1 MLVLMM
7 NIVWPG
13 CKRARS
19 WRPIYAVSR
28 VASPETLA
36 PTAISLSIQNIS
48 IRSRAHTPIDT
59 TTMPHAESPASSP
72 PVADDT
78 IISEAPVLDPA
89 SSQGED
95 EQTTDASQPAKANL
109 DDMFDDENDDD
120 EFSSSAQTKP
130 EGSSQPR
137 P

>member
-1 MLVLMM
+1 
-7 NIVWPG
+7 
-13 CKRARS
+13 
-19 WRPIYAVSR
+19 
-28 VASPETLA
+28 
-36 PTAISLSIQNIS
+36 
-48 IRSRAHTPIDT
+48 
-59 TTMPHAESPASSP
+59 MPHAESPASSP